1 MAKEMRRGRPP
12 KTLGEPKRA
21 QFNTRLRPS
30 LKEAL
35 DADAQ
40 ANGRSLS
47 EEIELRLEQSLSQET
62 RARDLREMLALALGS
77 EVAALTL
84 ALGLAARNVAQWA
97 PLLPPHINLLS
108 DPFRFNQVRE
118 AILRVIDLLKPHGD
132 PMALPGVGADTLPGT
147 EASAEQWRTLGLG
160 VGTELCW
167 RIVEHPEQLG
177 PWGFSIQE
185 WLGPDVI
192 KRIRAKGVA

>member
-1 MAKEMRRGRPP
+1 MSKEMRRGRPP

-30 LKEAL
+30 LKKAL

-47 EEIELRLEQSLSQET
+47 EEIEFRLERSFSEEA
-62 RARDLREMLALALGS
+62 RARDLREMLALALGA

-84 ALGLAARNVAQWA
+84 TIGLALRDVVRWAQ
-97 PLLPPHINLLS
+97 PSHINLLS
-108 DPFRFNQVRE
+108 NAFLHHQGRE
-118 AILRVIDLLKPHGD
+118 AILRIIDIVKPHGD
-132 PMALPGVGADTLPGT
+132 PMALPGGGDTLPGT
-147 EASAEQWRTLGLG
+147 EASAKQWRALGPT
-160 VGTELCW
+160 VGTEMWW
-167 RIVEHPEQLG
+167 RIVGHPEHLG
-177 PWGFSIQE
+177 PWGSSIQE

-192 KRIRAKGVA
+192 ERIRAEVEA